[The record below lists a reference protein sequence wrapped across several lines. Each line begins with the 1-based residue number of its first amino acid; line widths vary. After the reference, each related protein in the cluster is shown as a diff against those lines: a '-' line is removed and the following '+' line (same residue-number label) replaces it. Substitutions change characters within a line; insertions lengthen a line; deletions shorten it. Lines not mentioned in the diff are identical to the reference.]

1 MQNNENQ
8 VPCMKVFLSLNK
20 YHNHQ
25 RTHTNEFPYKC
36 KVDGCHAK
44 FNQKG
49 NFITHLKSIH
59 QIFDSDIWIN
69 KYSFTK
75 IKYYCLK
82 SSLFVFSLIKI
93 VSFAF
98 DVLLPQSIHLKVMT
112 QMKLKLMNLYEM
124 NPFLWFLQ
132 KNTMIII
139 TITDSG
145 ILIKYYIINNFIKNY
160 LNFYMIN

>member
-69 KYSFTK
+69 QYFFTK
-75 IKYYCLK
+75 IKILLLK
-82 SSLFVFSLIKI
+82 VLFICFFPYKNCFICFWRALAPIHSLKGYDSNETQSNKFVWKESISLIFTKKYDDNHYDNWFRDTHQI
-93 VSFAF
+93 
-98 DVLLPQSIHLKVMT
+98 
-112 QMKLKLMNLYEM
+112 LYY
-124 NPFLWFLQ
+124 Q
-132 KNTMIII
+132 
-139 TITDSG
+139 
-145 ILIKYYIINNFIKNY
+145 
-160 LNFYMIN
+160 